1 MTTRSTG
8 QKQKPK
14 DDGRSF
20 AADDQPGEL
29 TPVTVKEA
37 AGILGRNTK
46 TIYDAIARGEIP
58 AIRIGHLVLIPRPAF
73 ERLLRGGSEAA

>member
-1 MTTRSTG
+1 MSTRNTG
-8 QKQKPK
+8 QKQKLK

-20 AADDQPGEL
+20 AANDQPAEL

-37 AGILGRNTK
+37 AAVLDRNPK

-58 AIRIGHLVLIPRPAF
+58 AIRLGRLVLIPRPAF
-73 ERLLRGGSEAA
+73 ERLLRSGSEAG